1 MGKLGNPGVNVY
13 FKRFVG
19 FFLLLVF
26 VVAVRAGDRPTRP
39 KILGI
44 SHIGFYVSNLQKARW
59 FYEDFLGFA
68 EPYDLK
74 RDDGSVSLAFIKI
87 NDDQTIELSTDPSKA
102 KQEGQLS
109 HIAFYT
115 DSAEGMREY
124 LASRGVKVPTTVP
137 KGKIGNLNFTVQ
149 DPDGHNVEIV
159 QYAPE
164 SWARQQAG
172 NYMPDS
178 RISTRMPHIGVTI
191 AVLDPAMKFYG
202 DLLGFQEFWRG
213 SSNGTVL
220 SWVDMRVP
228 DGKDYLEFMLYAN
241 PPDARNLG
249 VMNHLC
255 LLVPSVE
262 KAVAALKAR
271 PAAKDYTQSIEV
283 RVGKN
288 GKRQANL
295 FDPDGTRVELMEPDT
310 ANGKAVPSSTA
321 APPR

>member
-1 MGKLGNPGVNVY
+1 MGAASKVVSGIRVR
-13 FKRFVG
+13 RFAI
-19 FFLLLVF
+19 FLFLFSF
-26 VVAVRAGDRPTRP
+26 VVVAWAGDEPKRP
-39 KILGI
+39 KVLGI

-87 NDDQTIELSTDPSKA
+87 NDDQTIELSTDPP
-102 KQEGQLS
+102 KQDGQLS

-124 LASRGVKVPTTVP
+124 LGSLGVKVPPTVP
-137 KGKIGNLNFTVQ
+137 KGKIGNLNFAVR

-159 QYAPE
+159 QYVPE

-172 NYMPDS
+172 KYLPDS
-178 RISTRMPHIGVTI
+178 RISTHMPHVGVTI
-191 AVLDPAMKFYG
+191 AALDPAMKFYR

-228 DGKDYLEFMLYAN
+228 DGQDYLELMLYGN
-241 PPDARNLG
+241 QPDAQSLG

-255 LLVPSVE
+255 LVVPSVE

-271 PAAKDYTQSIEV
+271 PAAKDYTQPIEV

-310 ANGKAVPSSTA
+310 VDGKAVPSSSA